1 MSVLERCPS
10 YRESNKESK
19 VRQGPTLGVRLI
31 EVSVKRESTVV
42 RYTEGLERLRRRQ
55 DKKLNKGYLSMDLC
69 RTRVSRVFHDNEPKQ
84 GRNSCPW
91 LRLPG
96 VRKPWVFFI
105 LSVFLLY
112 GVSK

>member
-10 YRESNKESK
+10 YRESNKGSK
-19 VRQGPTLGVRLI
+19 ERQGPTLGVRLI

-55 DKKLNKGYLSMDLC
+55 EKKLNKGYLSMDFC
-69 RTRVSRVFHDNEPKQ
+69 RTRVSRVFHDKEPKQ

-96 VRKPWVFFI
+96 VRKPWGFFI

-112 GVSK
+112 GVS